1 MQEIYQAANPR
12 DCGIYGAPPDF
23 AARFFT
29 GSCGPKPLGWSSQR
43 ALRVGPPRVRATPR
57 TDVMG
62 LPETR
67 STFFCRRAA
76 ATILRIAAEWNP
88 HSSHTTRTAEAGQPR
103 DLSISRHLESAQW
116 IVHTLRRHGPRIL
129 RALESARTIPINLLR
144 TEGGASRTSATV
156 GGGAPLAIQRL
167 RA

>member
-67 STFFCRRAA
+67 WTFFCRRAA
-76 ATILRIAAEWNP
+76 ATMLRIAGEW
-88 HSSHTTRTAEAGQPR
+88 TRTVATQPAQLKLVSPGTFQSAG
-103 DLSISRHLESAQW
+103 
-116 IVHTLRRHGPRIL
+116 
-129 RALESARTIPINLLR
+129 
-144 TEGGASRTSATV
+144 
-156 GGGAPLAIQRL
+156 
-167 RA
+167 